1 MKSFEANWKGGDGI
15 DFFVRGWE
23 PNEKPKA
30 LVALVHGLGEHV
42 SRYEHVAKMIT
53 NAGYAFAGFDLRG
66 HGKSGGTRGHFP
78 SIDVVM
84 QDIKDFF
91 IFLTQQYPDIPHFIY
106 GHSLG
111 GLLALAYALKN
122 KAGLA
127 GVIVSGAGL
136 RSPIHEQK
144 MKVILAKLL
153 GSLAPTALI
162 PSGLETAALSHDP
175 NVINA
180 YQADPLVHDR
190 ISLGFGK
197 AGLNATDYVWSHA
210 GEFSL
215 PLLIMHGSADRITY
229 SHGSEEFFKLVAR
242 NNHDVTLKIWDGL
255 YHEIHNEPQ
264 KEDVIKL
271 MIEWL
276 NKHS

>member
-1 MKSFEANWKGGDGI
+1 MPLPPPMGIAMHPQSASLPRAWSVRVSPGQPDRTTMSRRPHARRAEKTPAISKSQLENNMKTFEANWKGGDGI

-91 IFLTQQYPDIPHFIY
+91 IFLTQQYPDIPHFLY

-111 GLLALAYALKN
+111 GLLVLTYALKN
-122 KAGLA
+122 KAGLS
-127 GVIVSGAGL
+127 GVIVTSAGL
-136 RSPIHEQK
+136 RSAIHEQK
-144 MKVILAKLL
+144 MKVNLTKLL
-153 GSLAPTALI
+153 GSLAPSVLI
-162 PSGLETAALSHDP
+162 PSGLDTAALSHDP
-175 NVINA
+175 N
-180 YQADPLVHDR
+180 
-190 ISLGFGK
+190 
-197 AGLNATDYVWSHA
+197 
-210 GEFSL
+210 
-215 PLLIMHGSADRITY
+215 
-229 SHGSEEFFKLVAR
+229 
-242 NNHDVTLKIWDGL
+242 
-255 YHEIHNEPQ
+255 
-264 KEDVIKL
+264 
-271 MIEWL
+271 
-276 NKHS
+276 